1 MENSSAPMQRPSS
14 QLRAGQAVLLMPG
27 EELTAWAC
35 EQCYQLLRRCSRA
48 ANLSLKDRAEARH
61 QADLHMNASDLLQ
74 VVNCAV
80 TSWSSDARSKTL
92 QLLCDHPPSPRET
105 YRLLSDLLGVGERVA
120 CFVENGQLDDGPES
134 AAALVEVYAF
144 HGVGA
149 RLKTALGNLSKGEY
163 EHLQSMLY
171 TAVKKQ
177 GSIMFADWGVTKQR
191 TLIAKA
197 QRAGLLGAT
206 SALALNAAVSVS
218 RYFPGSS
225 HGVSKLME
233 LLGFTPPP
241 PLERRSI
248 ASRERRSSL
257 RILDN
262 ARGTINA
269 APRVSRRGRKTVTE
283 AASRADGKHRKSRA
297 PGLTIGAHSSWDRA
311 TAEAERSL
319 KLPRSSS
326 GVEVEGWR
334 KPSMI
339 LSRLYY
345 AMQEIVLGDQS
356 RPSPKMH
363 PSRLRQR
370 QQQVGVEPP

>member
-1 MENSSAPMQRPSS
+1 MENPSAPMQRPSS
-14 QLRAGQAVLLMPG
+14 QLRAGQAVLLMSG
-27 EELTAWAC
+27 KELTAWAC
-35 EQCYQLLRRCSRA
+35 ELCHHLLRRCSKA
-48 ANLSLKDRAEARH
+48 ANPSVKDGAEARH

-80 TSWSSDARSKTL
+80 TSWTSEERAKTL

-120 CFVENGQLDDGPES
+120 CFVENGQLDDDPES
-134 AAALVEVYAF
+134 AAGLVEVFAF

-149 RLKTALGNLSKGEY
+149 RLKTALGNLSKGEC

-171 TAVKKQ
+171 TAVKKH

-206 SALALNAAVSVS
+206 SALALDAAVSVS

-241 PLERRSI
+241 PLELRSR
-248 ASRERRSSL
+248 ASRERRSSFA
-257 RILDN
+257 ILDN
-262 ARGTINA
+262 PRGTTNA
-269 APRVSRRGRKTVTE
+269 VPRASRRGRKTATK
-283 AASRADGKHRKSRA
+283 AASKVDRKHRKGRTS
-297 PGLTIGAHSSWDRA
+297 GLTIGAHSSWDKA

-326 GVEVEGWR
+326 AVEVEGWR

-345 AMQEIVLGDQS
+345 AMEEIILGDQS

-370 QQQVGVEPP
+370 QQQVGVEPA